1 MNNKI
6 RAYRSL
12 LIGVLLAVSLA
23 AAGPSLAHE
32 KGLLILDVVPNFGD
46 FSMVPD
52 PGDPSQGPFYVSGT
66 IFADGT
72 SMEIGEFHCWGYF
85 AQGGSIVVVSQEFN
99 LDGRGKIQTQGIE
112 NDGLRA
118 VVGGTGDF
126 RNVRGEANVE
136 FTASGF
142 TASFRLIGVE
152 DDDDDSDSDSD

>member
-1 MNNKI
+1 MSNKF

-23 AAGPSLAHE
+23 AAGPSYANDG
-32 KGLLILDVVPNFGD
+32 KLLVLDVVPNGGD

-52 PGDPSQGPFYVSGT
+52 PGDASQGPFYVSGT

-112 NDGLRA
+112 NDGARA

-126 RNVRGEANVE
+126 RNVRGEAEVE

-142 TASFRLIGVE
+142 TASFRLIGAKRGTK
-152 DDDDDSDSDSD
+152 

>member
-1 MNNKI
+1 MSNKF

-23 AAGPSLAHE
+23 AAGPSYANGG
-32 KGLLILDVVPNFGD
+32 KLLVLDVVPNGGD

-52 PGDPSQGPFYVSGT
+52 PIDDSQGPFYVSGT
-66 IFADGT
+66 IFAHGSDVA
-72 SMEIGEFHCWGYF
+72 IGEFHCWGYF
-85 AQGGSIVVVSQEFN
+85 AQGGSVVVVSQEFN

-112 NDGLRA
+112 NDGPRA

-126 RNVRGEANVE
+126 RNVRGEADVV

-142 TASFRLIGVE
+142 TASFRLSGAKGGTK
-152 DDDDDSDSDSD
+152 